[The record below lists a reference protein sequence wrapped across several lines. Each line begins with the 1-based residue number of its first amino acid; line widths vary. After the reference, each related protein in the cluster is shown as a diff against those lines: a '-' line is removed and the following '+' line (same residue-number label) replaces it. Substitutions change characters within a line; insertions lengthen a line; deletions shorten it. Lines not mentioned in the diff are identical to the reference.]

1 MASDTAYQRKLGDL
15 IALCNQRILNA
26 CVGCAM
32 GLSYAGVCLV
42 PIIAGSEKL
51 ASSPAVAQAFF
62 LGALNSF

>member
-1 MASDTAYQRKLGDL
+1 MASDTDYRRKLGDL

-26 CVGCAM
+26 CVGYAM
-32 GLSYAGVCLV
+32 GLSYVGVCLV

-62 LGALNSF
+62 LGTLDNF